1 MTHSSSRH
9 CVDLQAATG
18 MLMVCQTI
26 SNLLDKTMRTSCR
39 GWFFKLYRRSVGGP
53 SPWAIAALALRID
66 WGRFNH
72 RVSA

>member
-1 MTHSSSRH
+1 
-9 CVDLQAATG
+9 
-18 MLMVCQTI
+18 MVCQTI